1 MEASL
6 AAHLERMQQTD
17 RHPVV
22 SFISAL
28 FWVVCESQR
37 RVHVST
43 TILTGRTVYLLSW
56 IKALAALITISVPRL
71 IYFLL
76 SYSLTLTVRPIRTL
90 TVGLSSLLHHFQ
102 LNFWSFAILFCLCV
116 VAVNTWIRFRYL
128 NIYAQ
133 LKEPPLPKS
142 DAQELHPDVNT
153 TETPPTFHNYL
164 DEFLQAVRIFGFL
177 EKPVR
182 DVIPSLSLRFYRSS
196 SIGFP

>member
-1 MEASL
+1 M
-6 AAHLERMQQTD
+6 
-17 RHPVV
+17 
-22 SFISAL
+22 
-28 FWVVCESQR
+28 
-37 RVHVST
+37 
-43 TILTGRTVYLLSW
+43 
-56 IKALAALITISVPRL
+56 AALITISVPRL

-76 SYSLTLTVRPIRTL
+76 SYSLTLTVRTIRTL
-90 TVGLSSLLHHFQ
+90 TVALSSLLRHLQ
-102 LNFWSFAILFCLCV
+102 LNFWSFVMLFCLCI
-116 VAVNTWIRFRYL
+116 VAVNYWIRFRYL

-182 DVIPSLSLRFYRSS
+182 VVISSSSPGVHKS
-196 SIGFP
+196 SIGFS